1 MEVSE
6 IIGLSGE
13 PNCIY
18 IVKEAL
24 FCKVYEES
32 AWRFHAFIRPFKPV
46 KKFVK
51 KYRKDIVTIGFP
63 KSNLESILKTASE
76 NGCKIAGE
84 SDATISLIT
93 DKEPDCPFDEW
104 KEQLCA
110 FESLK
115 AIVEEPLIQMA
126 EKRDIEW
133 EIAHFPVA
141 NHTPMQ
147 CMEFIIH
154 LQSKIKR

>member
-13 PNCIY
+13 PDCIY

-51 KYRKDIVTIGFP
+51 KYRKDIITIGFP

-76 NGCKIAGE
+76 KGFKIAVE
-84 SDATISLIT
+84 SDAYIILKTE
-93 DKEPDCPFDEW
+93 KEPDCPFDEW
-104 KEQLCA
+104 KGQLSS

-115 AIVEEPLIQMA
+115 SKVEEPFIQLA
-126 EKRDIEW
+126 KNRDIEW

-154 LQSKIKR
+154 LQSKIKW